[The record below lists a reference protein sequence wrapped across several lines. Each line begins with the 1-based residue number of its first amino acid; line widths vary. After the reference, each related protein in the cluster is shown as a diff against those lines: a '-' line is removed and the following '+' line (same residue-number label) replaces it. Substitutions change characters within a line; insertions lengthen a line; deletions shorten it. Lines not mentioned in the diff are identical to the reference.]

1 MRTKGDIIMP
11 DIEKEIHGAV
21 FTFFST
27 ASAVGKTLLSCN
39 MASELARQ
47 QKRVCLVD
55 FDLQFGDVCNY
66 LQLLP
71 QRTLADVQQSMLMQ
85 GENCH
90 VEEYLTP
97 YEYGGVVFYVLA
109 APKKLEEAYNIQS
122 DYAIKAIR
130 QLQTKFDYVIVDT
143 TSMFSVLN
151 LALLDLSTIV
161 TFLGI
166 VDFIPTIKNMKIGSD
181 TLNDLNYDK
190 HKIRMVLNRSN
201 AKTRIGIDDV
211 EKLLGEPFYHI
222 LPNDFRAASQSIKEG
237 IPLVLKQE
245 RTDLGEALRDL
256 VARYT
261 NQGYEES
268 EEGMDDYVG
277 ESWLSRIFG

>member
-1 MRTKGDIIMP
+1 MEMDKSINGVVM
-11 DIEKEIHGAV
+11 
-21 FTFFST
+21 TFFST
-27 ASAVGKTLLSCN
+27 ASAVGKTLISCN

-47 QKRVCLVD
+47 GRRVCLID

-71 QRTLADVQQSMLMQ
+71 ENTMADVQKALTVQ
-85 GENCH
+85 GNACH
-90 VEEYLTP
+90 VEEFLTP
-97 YEYGGVVFYVLA
+97 YEYNDTVFYVLA
-109 APKKLEEAYNIQS
+109 APKKLEQAYNIKK
-122 DYAIKAIR
+122 DYAVQAVK
-130 QLQTKFDYVIVDT
+130 QLQAKFDYVIVDT

-190 HKIRMVLNRSN
+190 NKIRLVLNRSN
-201 AKTRIGIDDV
+201 AKTRISIDDV
-211 EKLLGEPFYHI
+211 EKLLGEKFYHI

-237 IPLVLKQE
+237 IPLVLKNDM
-245 RTDLGEALRDL
+245 TALSEALCDL

-261 NQGYEES
+261 NSGGYNETDKAD
-268 EEGMDDYVG
+268 MVDDVSG
-277 ESWLSRIFG
+277 DGSWLHRLFH

>member
-1 MRTKGDIIMP
+1 MP

-47 QKRVCLVD
+47 RKRVCLVD

-71 QRTLADVQQSMLMQ
+71 QRTLADVQQAMLMQ
-85 GENCH
+85 GEACH

-122 DYAIKAIR
+122 DYAIRAIR

-201 AKTRIGIDDV
+201 EKTRIGIDDV

-237 IPLVLKQE
+237 IPLVLKTE

-261 NQGYEES
+261 NQGYEEND
-268 EEGMDDYVG
+268 EGMDEYVG

>member
-1 MRTKGDIIMP
+1 MEMDKSINGVVM
-11 DIEKEIHGAV
+11 
-21 FTFFST
+21 TFFST
-27 ASAVGKTLLSCN
+27 ASAVGKTLISCN

-47 QKRVCLVD
+47 GRRVCLID

-71 QRTLADVQQSMLMQ
+71 ENTMADVQKALTVQ
-85 GENCH
+85 GNACH
-90 VEEYLTP
+90 VEEFLTP
-97 YEYGGVVFYVLA
+97 YEYNDTVFYVLA
-109 APKKLEEAYNIQS
+109 APKKLEEAYNIKK
-122 DYAIKAIR
+122 DYAVQAVK
-130 QLQTKFDYVIVDT
+130 QLQAKFDYVIVDT

-190 HKIRMVLNRSN
+190 NKIRLVLNRSN
-201 AKTRIGIDDV
+201 AKTRISIDDV
-211 EKLLGEPFYHI
+211 ERLLGEKFYHI

-237 IPLVLKQE
+237 IPLVLKND
-245 RTDLGEALRDL
+245 TTALSEALCDL

-261 NQGYEES
+261 NSGGYNETDKADIV
-268 EEGMDDYVG
+268 DDVSG
-277 ESWLSRIFG
+277 DGSWLHRLFH

>member
-1 MRTKGDIIMP
+1 MEMDKSINGVVM
-11 DIEKEIHGAV
+11 
-21 FTFFST
+21 TFFST
-27 ASAVGKTLLSCN
+27 ASAVGKTLISCN

-47 QKRVCLVD
+47 GRRVCLID

-71 QRTLADVQQSMLMQ
+71 ENTMADVQKALTVQ
-85 GENCH
+85 GNACH
-90 VEEYLTP
+90 VEEFLTP
-97 YEYGGVVFYVLA
+97 YGYNDTVFYVLA
-109 APKKLEEAYNIQS
+109 APKKLEEAYNIKK
-122 DYAIKAIR
+122 DYAVQAVK
-130 QLQTKFDYVIVDT
+130 QLQAKFDYVIVDT

-190 HKIRMVLNRSN
+190 NKIRLVLNRSN
-201 AKTRIGIDDV
+201 AKTRISIDDV
-211 EKLLGEPFYHI
+211 ERLLGEKFYHI

-237 IPLVLKQE
+237 IPLVLKND
-245 RTDLGEALRDL
+245 TTALSEALCDL

-261 NQGYEES
+261 NSGGYNETDKADIV
-268 EEGMDDYVG
+268 DDVSG
-277 ESWLSRIFG
+277 DGSWLHRLFH

>member
-1 MRTKGDIIMP
+1 MEMDKSINGVVM
-11 DIEKEIHGAV
+11 
-21 FTFFST
+21 TFFST
-27 ASAVGKTLLSCN
+27 ASAVGKTLISCN

-47 QKRVCLVD
+47 GRRVCLID

-71 QRTLADVQQSMLMQ
+71 ENTMADVQKALTVQ
-85 GENCH
+85 GNACH
-90 VEEYLTP
+90 VEEFLTP
-97 YEYGGVVFYVLA
+97 YEYNDTVFYVLA
-109 APKKLEEAYNIQS
+109 APKKLEEAYNIKK
-122 DYAIKAIR
+122 DYAVQAVK
-130 QLQTKFDYVIVDT
+130 QLQAKFDYVIVDT

-190 HKIRMVLNRSN
+190 NKIRLVLNRSN
-201 AKTRIGIDDV
+201 AKTRISIDDV
-211 EKLLGEPFYHI
+211 ERLLGEKFYHI

-237 IPLVLKQE
+237 IPLVLKNDM
-245 RTDLGEALRDL
+245 TALSEALCDL

-261 NQGYEES
+261 NSGGYNETDKADIV
-268 EEGMDDYVG
+268 DDVSG
-277 ESWLSRIFG
+277 DGSWLHRLFH

>member
-1 MRTKGDIIMP
+1 MEMDKSINGVVM
-11 DIEKEIHGAV
+11 
-21 FTFFST
+21 TFFST
-27 ASAVGKTLLSCN
+27 ASAVGKTLISCN

-47 QKRVCLVD
+47 GRRVCLID

-71 QRTLADVQQSMLMQ
+71 ENTMADVQKALTVQ
-85 GENCH
+85 GNACH
-90 VEEYLTP
+90 VEEFLTP
-97 YEYGGVVFYVLA
+97 YEYNDTVFYVLA
-109 APKKLEEAYNIQS
+109 APKKLEEAYNIKK
-122 DYAIKAIR
+122 DYAVQAVK
-130 QLQTKFDYVIVDT
+130 QLQAKFDYVIVDT

-190 HKIRMVLNRSN
+190 NKIRLVLNRSN
-201 AKTRIGIDDV
+201 AKTRISIDDV
-211 EKLLGEPFYHI
+211 ERLLGEKFYHI

-237 IPLVLKQE
+237 IPLVLKND
-245 RTDLGEALRDL
+245 TTALSEALCDL

-261 NQGYEES
+261 NSGGYNETDKAD
-268 EEGMDDYVG
+268 MVDDVSDDG
-277 ESWLSRIFG
+277 DGSWLHRLFH

>member
-1 MRTKGDIIMP
+1 MEMDKSINGVVM
-11 DIEKEIHGAV
+11 
-21 FTFFST
+21 TFFST
-27 ASAVGKTLLSCN
+27 ASAVGKTLISCN

-47 QKRVCLVD
+47 GRRVCLID

-71 QRTLADVQQSMLMQ
+71 ENTMADVQKALTVQ
-85 GENCH
+85 GNACH
-90 VEEYLTP
+90 VEEFLTP
-97 YEYGGVVFYVLA
+97 YEYNDTVFYVLA
-109 APKKLEEAYNIQS
+109 APKKLEDAYNIKK
-122 DYAIKAIR
+122 DYAVQAVK
-130 QLQTKFDYVIVDT
+130 QLQAKFDYVIVDT

-190 HKIRMVLNRSN
+190 NKIRLVLNRSN
-201 AKTRIGIDDV
+201 AKTRISIDDV
-211 EKLLGEPFYHI
+211 ERLLGEKFYHI

-237 IPLVLKQE
+237 IPLVLKND
-245 RTDLGEALRDL
+245 TTALSEALCDL

-261 NQGYEES
+261 NSGGYNETDKAD
-268 EEGMDDYVG
+268 MVDDVSDDG
-277 ESWLSRIFG
+277 DGSWLHRLFH

>member
-1 MRTKGDIIMP
+1 MEMDKSINGVVM
-11 DIEKEIHGAV
+11 
-21 FTFFST
+21 TFFST
-27 ASAVGKTLLSCN
+27 ASAVGKTLISCN

-47 QKRVCLVD
+47 GRRVCLID

-71 QRTLADVQQSMLMQ
+71 ENTMADVQKALTVQ
-85 GENCH
+85 GNACH
-90 VEEYLTP
+90 VEEFLTP
-97 YEYGGVVFYVLA
+97 YEYNDTVFYVLA
-109 APKKLEEAYNIQS
+109 APKKLEEAYNIKK
-122 DYAIKAIR
+122 DYAVQAVK
-130 QLQTKFDYVIVDT
+130 QLQAKFDYVIVDT

-190 HKIRMVLNRSN
+190 NKIRLVLNRSN
-201 AKTRIGIDDV
+201 AKTRISIDDV
-211 EKLLGEPFYHI
+211 EKLLGEKFYHI

-237 IPLVLKQE
+237 IPLVLKND
-245 RTDLGEALRDL
+245 TTALSEALCDL

-261 NQGYEES
+261 NSGGYNETDKAD
-268 EEGMDDYVG
+268 MVDDVSG
-277 ESWLSRIFG
+277 DGSWLHRLFH

>member
-85 GENCH
+85 GEICH

-245 RTDLGEALRDL
+245 RTELGEALRDL

>member
-1 MRTKGDIIMP
+1 MEMDKSINGVVM
-11 DIEKEIHGAV
+11 
-21 FTFFST
+21 TFFST
-27 ASAVGKTLLSCN
+27 ASAVGKTLISCN

-47 QKRVCLVD
+47 GRRVCLID

-71 QRTLADVQQSMLMQ
+71 ENTMADVQKALTVQ
-85 GENCH
+85 GNACH
-90 VEEYLTP
+90 VEEFLTP
-97 YEYGGVVFYVLA
+97 YEYNDTVFYVLA
-109 APKKLEEAYNIQS
+109 APKKLEEAYNIKK
-122 DYAIKAIR
+122 DYAVQAVK
-130 QLQTKFDYVIVDT
+130 QLQAKFDYVIVDT

-190 HKIRMVLNRSN
+190 NKIRLVLNRSN
-201 AKTRIGIDDV
+201 AKTRISIDDV
-211 EKLLGEPFYHI
+211 ERLLGEKFYHI

-237 IPLVLKQE
+237 IPLVLKNDT
-245 RTDLGEALRDL
+245 TDLSEALCDL

-261 NQGYEES
+261 NSGGYNETDKADRV
-268 EEGMDDYVG
+268 DDVSDDG
-277 ESWLSRIFG
+277 DGSWLYRLFH

>member
-1 MRTKGDIIMP
+1 MEMDKSINGVVM
-11 DIEKEIHGAV
+11 
-21 FTFFST
+21 TFFST
-27 ASAVGKTLLSCN
+27 ASAVGKTLISCN

-47 QKRVCLVD
+47 GRRVCLID

-71 QRTLADVQQSMLMQ
+71 ENTMADVQKALTVQ
-85 GENCH
+85 GNACH
-90 VEEYLTP
+90 VEEFLTP
-97 YEYGGVVFYVLA
+97 YEYNDTVFYVLA
-109 APKKLEEAYNIQS
+109 APKKLEEAYNIKK
-122 DYAIKAIR
+122 DYAVQAVK
-130 QLQTKFDYVIVDT
+130 QLQAKFDYVIVDT

-190 HKIRMVLNRSN
+190 NKIRLVLNRSN
-201 AKTRIGIDDV
+201 AKTRISIDDV
-211 EKLLGEPFYHI
+211 ERLLGEKFYHI

-237 IPLVLKQE
+237 IPLVLKND
-245 RTDLGEALRDL
+245 TTALSEALCDL

-261 NQGYEES
+261 NSGGYNETDKAD
-268 EEGMDDYVG
+268 MVDDVSG
-277 ESWLSRIFG
+277 DGDGSWLHRLFH

>member
-1 MRTKGDIIMP
+1 MEMDKSINGVVM
-11 DIEKEIHGAV
+11 
-21 FTFFST
+21 TFFST
-27 ASAVGKTLLSCN
+27 ASAVGKTLISCN

-47 QKRVCLVD
+47 GRRVCLID

-71 QRTLADVQQSMLMQ
+71 ENTMADVQKALTVQ
-85 GENCH
+85 GNACY
-90 VEEYLTP
+90 VEEFLTP
-97 YEYGGVVFYVLA
+97 YEYNDTVFYVLA
-109 APKKLEEAYNIQS
+109 APKKLEEAYNIKK
-122 DYAIKAIR
+122 DYAVQAVK
-130 QLQTKFDYVIVDT
+130 QLQAKFDYVIVDT

-190 HKIRMVLNRSN
+190 NKIRLVLNRSN
-201 AKTRIGIDDV
+201 AKTRISIDDV
-211 EKLLGEPFYHI
+211 ERLLGEKFYHI

-237 IPLVLKQE
+237 IPLVLKND
-245 RTDLGEALRDL
+245 TTALSEALCDL

-261 NQGYEES
+261 NSGGYNETDKADIV
-268 EEGMDDYVG
+268 DDVSG
-277 ESWLSRIFG
+277 DGSWLHRLFH

>member
-1 MRTKGDIIMP
+1 MEMDKSINGVVM
-11 DIEKEIHGAV
+11 
-21 FTFFST
+21 TFFST
-27 ASAVGKTLLSCN
+27 ASAVGKTLISCN

-47 QKRVCLVD
+47 GRRVCLID

-71 QRTLADVQQSMLMQ
+71 ENTMADVQKALTVQ
-85 GENCH
+85 GNACH
-90 VEEYLTP
+90 VEEFLTP
-97 YEYGGVVFYVLA
+97 YEYNGTVFYVLA
-109 APKKLEEAYNIQS
+109 APKKLEEAYNIKK
-122 DYAIKAIR
+122 DYAVQAVK
-130 QLQTKFDYVIVDT
+130 QLQAKFDYVIVDT

-190 HKIRMVLNRSN
+190 NKIRLVLNRSN
-201 AKTRIGIDDV
+201 AKTRISIDDV
-211 EKLLGEPFYHI
+211 EKLLGEKFYHI
-222 LPNDFRAASQSIKEG
+222 LPNDFGAASQSIKEG
-237 IPLVLKQE
+237 IPLVLKNE
-245 RTDLGEALRDL
+245 STSLSEALCDL

-261 NQGYEES
+261 NSGGYN
-268 EEGMDDYVG
+268 DDKAAMLNDTASAG
-277 ESWLSRIFG
+277 SWLHRLFH

>member
-1 MRTKGDIIMP
+1 MEMDKSINGVVM
-11 DIEKEIHGAV
+11 
-21 FTFFST
+21 TFFST
-27 ASAVGKTLLSCN
+27 ASAVGKTLISCN

-47 QKRVCLVD
+47 GRRVCLID

-71 QRTLADVQQSMLMQ
+71 ENTMADVQKALTVQ
-85 GENCH
+85 GNACH
-90 VEEYLTP
+90 VEEFLTP
-97 YEYGGVVFYVLA
+97 YEYNDTVFYVLA
-109 APKKLEEAYNIQS
+109 APKKLEDAYNIKK
-122 DYAIKAIR
+122 DYAVQAVK
-130 QLQTKFDYVIVDT
+130 QLQAKFDYVIVDT

-190 HKIRMVLNRSN
+190 NKIRLVLNRSN
-201 AKTRIGIDDV
+201 AKTRISIDDV
-211 EKLLGEPFYHI
+211 ERLLGERFYHI

-237 IPLVLKQE
+237 IPLVLKND
-245 RTDLGEALRDL
+245 TTALSEALCDL

-261 NQGYEES
+261 NSGGYNETDKADIV
-268 EEGMDDYVG
+268 DDVSG
-277 ESWLSRIFG
+277 DGSWLHRLFH

>member
-1 MRTKGDIIMP
+1 MEMDKSINGVVM
-11 DIEKEIHGAV
+11 
-21 FTFFST
+21 TFFST
-27 ASAVGKTLLSCN
+27 ASAVGKTLISCN

-47 QKRVCLVD
+47 GRRGCLID

-71 QRTLADVQQSMLMQ
+71 ENTMADVQKALTVQ
-85 GENCH
+85 GNACH
-90 VEEYLTP
+90 VEEFLTL
-97 YEYGGVVFYVLA
+97 YEYNDTVFYVLA
-109 APKKLEEAYNIQS
+109 APKKLEEAYNIKK
-122 DYAIKAIR
+122 DYAVQAVK
-130 QLQTKFDYVIVDT
+130 QLQAKFDYVIVDT

-190 HKIRMVLNRSN
+190 NKIRLVLNRSN
-201 AKTRIGIDDV
+201 AKTRISIDDV
-211 EKLLGEPFYHI
+211 ERLLGEKFYHI

-237 IPLVLKQE
+237 IPLVLKND
-245 RTDLGEALRDL
+245 TTALSEALCDL

-261 NQGYEES
+261 NSGGYNETDKAD
-268 EEGMDDYVG
+268 MVDDVSG
-277 ESWLSRIFG
+277 DGSWLHRLFH

>member
-1 MRTKGDIIMP
+1 MEMDKSINGVVM
-11 DIEKEIHGAV
+11 
-21 FTFFST
+21 TFFST
-27 ASAVGKTLLSCN
+27 ASAVGKTLISCN

-47 QKRVCLVD
+47 GRRVCLID

-71 QRTLADVQQSMLMQ
+71 ENTMADVQKALTVQ
-85 GENCH
+85 GNACH
-90 VEEYLTP
+90 VEEFLTP
-97 YEYGGVVFYVLA
+97 YEYNDTVFYVLA
-109 APKKLEEAYNIQS
+109 APKKLEEAYNIKK
-122 DYAIKAIR
+122 DYAVQAVK
-130 QLQTKFDYVIVDT
+130 QLQAKFDYVIVDT

-190 HKIRMVLNRSN
+190 NKIRLVLNRSN
-201 AKTRIGIDDV
+201 AKTRISIDDV
-211 EKLLGEPFYHI
+211 ERLLGEKFYHI

-237 IPLVLKQE
+237 IPLVLKND
-245 RTDLGEALRDL
+245 TTAISEALCDL

-261 NQGYEES
+261 NSGGYNETDKADIV
-268 EEGMDDYVG
+268 DDVSG
-277 ESWLSRIFG
+277 DGSWLHRLFH

>member
-1 MRTKGDIIMP
+1 MEMDKSINGVVM
-11 DIEKEIHGAV
+11 
-21 FTFFST
+21 TFFST
-27 ASAVGKTLLSCN
+27 ASAVGKTLISCN

-47 QKRVCLVD
+47 GRRVCLID

-66 LQLLP
+66 LKLLP
-71 QRTLADVQQSMLMQ
+71 ENTMADVQKALTVQ
-85 GENCH
+85 GNACH
-90 VEEYLTP
+90 VEEFLTP
-97 YEYGGVVFYVLA
+97 YEYNDTVFYVLA
-109 APKKLEEAYNIQS
+109 APKKLEEAYNIKK
-122 DYAIKAIR
+122 DYAVQAVK
-130 QLQTKFDYVIVDT
+130 QLQAKFDYVIVDT

-190 HKIRMVLNRSN
+190 NKIRLVLNRSN
-201 AKTRIGIDDV
+201 AKTRISIDDV
-211 EKLLGEPFYHI
+211 ERLLGEKFYHI

-237 IPLVLKQE
+237 IPLVLKND
-245 RTDLGEALRDL
+245 TTALSEALCDL

-261 NQGYEES
+261 NSGGYNETDKADMVEDVS
-268 EEGMDDYVG
+268 DDG
-277 ESWLSRIFG
+277 DGSWLHRLFH

>member
-1 MRTKGDIIMP
+1 MDMDKSINGVVM
-11 DIEKEIHGAV
+11 
-21 FTFFST
+21 TFFST
-27 ASAVGKTLLSCN
+27 ASAVGKTLISCN

-47 QKRVCLVD
+47 GRRVCLID

-71 QRTLADVQQSMLMQ
+71 ENTMTDVQKALTVQ
-85 GENCH
+85 GNACH
-90 VEEYLTP
+90 VEEFLTP
-97 YEYGGVVFYVLA
+97 YEYNDTVFYVLA
-109 APKKLEEAYNIQS
+109 APKKLEEAYNIKK
-122 DYAIKAIR
+122 DYAVQAVK
-130 QLQTKFDYVIVDT
+130 QLQAKFDYVIVDT

-190 HKIRMVLNRSN
+190 NKIRLVLNRSN
-201 AKTRIGIDDV
+201 AKTRISIDDV
-211 EKLLGEPFYHI
+211 EKLLGEKFYHI

-237 IPLVLKQE
+237 IPLVLKNDM
-245 RTDLGEALRDL
+245 TALSEALCDL

-261 NQGYEES
+261 NSGGYNEIDKAD
-268 EEGMDDYVG
+268 MVDDVSG
-277 ESWLSRIFG
+277 DGSWLHRLFH

>member
-1 MRTKGDIIMP
+1 MP

-47 QKRVCLVD
+47 RKRVCLVD

-71 QRTLADVQQSMLMQ
+71 QRTLADVQQAMLMQ
-85 GENCH
+85 GEACH

-122 DYAIKAIR
+122 DYAIRAIR

-237 IPLVLKQE
+237 IPLVLKTE

-261 NQGYEES
+261 NQGYEEND
-268 EEGMDDYVG
+268 EGLDEYVG